1 MRNLAKFVVA
11 ATAVAV
17 TVPDSASAFRA
28 PSAQKIT
35 LTLESKCKDGVIDQA
50 KNEESCR
57 VTLVVSPRTP
67 NRSFTLQ
74 QVPPGGKKWEDVSK
88 FKSIS
93 GTAKVTISGYEED
106 EESGDEA
113 FRDGR
118 YSFRVVA
125 IRTAK
130 EKAYTSSTFRIT
142 FNPDDSFDD
151 SVPDDGSSGTTN
163 TTAPKSTTTVP
174 SSTPPSTTNG
184 GTPTMTTTTVSP
196 ANFYVP
202 VRTSAEITSGNLCAN
217 NGGPVST
224 SICDSLKTA
233 KSQSDMTT
241 VLAGIGS
248 IYTRD
253 NFCRWIFGYM
263 DKGVS
268 FTDAGNLCAQV
279 NAKS

>member
-1 MRNLAKFVVA
+1 MHVRNVARLVVA

-17 TVPDSASAFRA
+17 VVPGSAGGLQV

-35 LTLESKCKDGVIDQA
+35 LTLESACKDGVIDQA

-74 QVPPGGKKWEDVSK
+74 QVPPGSKKWEDVSK
-88 FKSIS
+88 FKSVS
-93 GTAKVTISGYEED
+93 GTARVTISGYEED

-130 EKAYTSSTFRIT
+130 EKAYTGSTFRIT
-142 FNPDDSFDD
+142 FKPDDTFDD
-151 SVPDDGSSGTTN
+151 DAPDEGSSGGTN
-163 TTAPKSTTTVP
+163 TT
-174 SSTPPSTTNG
+174 TPTNSGGTNG

-224 SICDSLKTA
+224 SICDSLKTP
-233 KSQSDMTT
+233 KSKSDMTT

-248 IYTRD
+248 IYVRD

-268 FTDAGNLCAQV
+268 FTDAGNLCAEV